1 MGRSEVLIDN
11 EFFLCTKNQDAE
23 GKFEYSLQMHKGITE
38 TVEHLVEL
46 YDKAS
51 YYTEIYEA

>member
-1 MGRSEVLIDN
+1 MKEVLIDN
-11 EFFLCTKNQDAE
+11 EFFKCEKSVDKE
-23 GKFEYSLQMHKGITE
+23 GRIEWGMDCKTS
-38 TVEHLVEL
+38 VEKTIKHLVEL

>member
-1 MGRSEVLIDN
+1 MDKSEVLIDN
-11 EFFLCTKNQDAE
+11 EFFKCKKSVDKE
-23 GKFEYSLQMHKGITE
+23 GRTE
-38 TVEHLVEL
+38 WSMDCKTSVEKTIKHLVEL

>member
-1 MGRSEVLIDN
+1 MDKPEVLIDN

-23 GKFEYSLQMHKGITE
+23 GKLEYGLQMHKGITE

-46 YDKAS
+46 YNKAKH
-51 YYTEIYEA
+51 YTETNKA